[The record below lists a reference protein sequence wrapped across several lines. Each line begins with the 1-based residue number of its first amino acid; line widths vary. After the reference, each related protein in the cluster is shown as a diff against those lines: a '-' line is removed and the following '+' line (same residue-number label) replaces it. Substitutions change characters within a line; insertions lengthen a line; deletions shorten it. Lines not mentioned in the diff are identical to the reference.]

1 MVKCSFILSIKEHL
15 MLFFGNKIKKEESS
29 HVDDQGQPK
38 VKYNID
44 ALQDRHIDE
53 LIGICRGI
61 AFDDLVTQKEA
72 ELLLKWMN
80 DHSVYLSEYPFNILH
95 KNLQEMLS
103 DDVLDSDEAAE
114 LLGILK
120 GLIGEENKH
129 EAIVNGSSSLPLDT
143 NLPEI
148 FIPDNSFVFTGVFTV
163 GTRKKCEEIVCDLGG
178 EMHKTIKK
186 STNYLVVGDVGS
198 DHWVHSSFG
207 RKIEKAVQYREKGTG
222 ICIVSE
228 QHWIKYI

>member
-1 MVKCSFILSIKEHL
+1 MYNYRNNIDE
-15 MLFFGNKIKKEESS
+15 
-29 HVDDQGQPK
+29 QGQPK

-80 DHSVYLSEYPFNILH
+80 EHSAYLGEYPFNILH
-95 KNLQEMLS
+95 KNLKEMLS
-103 DDVLDSDEAAE
+103 DNILDNDEATE
-114 LLGILK
+114 LLGVLK
-120 GLIGEENKH
+120 GLIGEENKA

-143 NLPEI
+143 NLPKI
-148 FIPDNSFVFTGVFTV
+148 IIPDNSFVFTGVFSV
-163 GTRKKCEEIVCDLGG
+163 GTRKKCEELVCDLGG

-186 STNYLVVGDVGS
+186 NTNYLVIGNVGS

-207 RKIEKAVQYREKGTG
+207 RKIEKAVKYRDNDTG
-222 ICIVSE
+222 ISIVSE
-228 QHWIKYI
+228 EHWISFI